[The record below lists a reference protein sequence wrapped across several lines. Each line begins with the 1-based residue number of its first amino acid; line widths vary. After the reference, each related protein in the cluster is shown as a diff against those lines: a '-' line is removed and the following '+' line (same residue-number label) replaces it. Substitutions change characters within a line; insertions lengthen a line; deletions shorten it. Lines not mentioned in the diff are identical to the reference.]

1 VITILGGMREL
12 AALPKAHL
20 HVHLESTV
28 RPDTLRELAAANG
41 LPVPP
46 ARPASYHGFRPFA
59 DYNGL
64 LRASLVTAADFT
76 RVAREFCAD
85 EAASG
90 VRYAEVMFTAAS
102 HGDRLGHPEMPLEA
116 VLAGVAEGRRYG
128 IEVRVLLDHSR
139 RRGVDR
145 FRRTVALAGRYDGVV
160 GVGMAGEEWHPL
172 APYADALAEA
182 ADAGVAMAHHAGEM
196 CGPDSIREAITV
208 GRADRLGHGIRIL
221 DDPALVDEVRGRGI
235 PLEVCPTSNVALGL
249 VPSLAGHPLPRLR
262 DAGLAVTLNTDIP
275 AAVGTDLTR
284 EYALVRETFG
294 YDDAALAGLA
304 AAGVDASFAP
314 EPTKARLRAEIS
326 AWLAV
331 ATVAG

>member
-1 VITILGGMREL
+1 MRDL

-46 ARPASYHGFRPFA
+46 ERPASYDGFRPFA
-59 DYNGL
+59 DYNGV
-64 LRASLVTAADFT
+64 LRGSLVTAADFR
-76 RVAREFCAD
+76 RVAREFCAG
-85 EAASG
+85 EAAAG

-102 HGDRLGHPEMPLEA
+102 HGDRLGHAEMPLEA
-116 VLAGVAEGRRYG
+116 VLEGVADGRRYG

-145 FRRTVALAGRYDGVV
+145 FRRTVELARRYAADGVV

-172 APYADALAEA
+172 EPYAAVLTEA
-182 ADAGVAMAHHAGEM
+182 AAAGIPMAHHAGEM

-208 GRADRLGHGIRIL
+208 GRASRLGHGIRVL
-221 DDPALVDEVRGRGI
+221 DDPALVDEVRSRGI
-235 PLEVCPTSNVALGL
+235 ALEVCPTSNVALRL

-275 AAVGTDLTR
+275 AAIGTDLVR
-284 EYALVRETFG
+284 EYTLAREVFG
-294 YDDAALAGLA
+294 YADEALAALATA
-304 AAGVDASFAP
+304 AVDASFAP
-314 EPTKARLRAEIS
+314 APTKERLRNEI
-326 AWLAV
+326 AGWLDV